1 MAGMAGM
8 DGMAMSSDGA
18 ARLTADQIRQFGVTF
33 GRVEERTLEDAVR
46 AVGVVVVDES
56 RLEQVAPRFGGY
68 VERLYVE
75 ATGAPVRRGQPLM
88 TVYSPE
94 LYAAQQE
101 LLTAWNLYYPSE
113 RNDIPGVPGSSV
125 DLVAAARRRLTLAGM
140 TEAQVDEV
148 LRTGNPQR
156 AVTIFAPASGVV
168 LEKRVVQGQAIQPGE
183 MVYTIANLSRVWVEA
198 ELRGVDA
205 AAVRVGTLAE
215 IMVEGL
221 AGRPLEGR
229 VEYVYPTMDAVART
243 TRARV
248 ALANGAG
255 RLRPGMFAT
264 VRLTAPV
271 RRALTVPAT
280 AVVRTGERAV
290 VFVDM
295 GGGSLMTHEV
305 ELGRAAGDYVEILTG
320 VEPGQRVVTSA
331 QYLIDAE
338 SNLAEVMRAMMGQMG
353 SGGDMGGMDM
363 GSMPGM
369 DTGGMPAGKGA
380 DVKGAMPDM
389 PGMKGIPHDSPPRR

>member
-1 MAGMAGM
+1 
-8 DGMAMSSDGA
+8 
-18 ARLTADQIRQFGVTF
+18 
-33 GRVEERTLEDAVR
+33 
-46 AVGVVVVDES
+46 
-56 RLEQVAPRFGGY
+56 
-68 VERLYVE
+68 
-75 ATGAPVRRGQPLM
+75 
-88 TVYSPE
+88 
-94 LYAAQQE
+94 
-101 LLTAWNLYYPSE
+101 
-113 RNDIPGVPGSSV
+113 V

-183 MVYTIANLSRVWVEA
+183 MVYTIADLSRVWVEA
-198 ELRGVDA
+198 DLRGVDA